1 MEFSMAFSP
10 LLLEHTRTQISEKA
24 MFHCQCLAKGMLE
37 ISISIYRSFW
47 RPTVERSSHCWPGA
61 FWWAFLVRMS
71 NCKESQLHGFFHF
84 CHTACRTPGF
94 KLRLVGYANY
104 LRLVLYIPGGCL
116 GILPATA
123 VFVEMLF
130 DFKWYC
136 WWKKSSTTWDLWN
149 LVNNGINYL
158 STGAGFLPSTV
169 TQWIC
174 SHLAIGQARSNCCEK
189 HWKHGCMQW
198 AQSMTSRFKIDHHTD
213 ILLCDFVVEFL

>member
-1 MEFSMAFSP
+1 MFGKRDAGDKHFDIPIVLEANSGTKFP
-10 LLLEHTRTQISEKA
+10 LLTRR
-24 MFHCQCLAKGMLE
+24 FL
-37 ISISIYRSFW
+37 W
-47 RPTVERSSHCWPGA
+47 V
-61 FWWAFLVRMS
+61 FWWECLTVRNLNSMDS
-71 NCKESQLHGFFHF
+71 
-84 CHTACRTPGF
+84 CRTPGF
-94 KLRLVGYANY
+94 KLRLASYPNY
-104 LRLVLYIPGGCL
+104 LRLVLYIPAGCL
-116 GILPATA
+116 GILLARA

-174 SHLAIGQARSNCCEK
+174 SHLAIGQARWNCCEK

-213 ILLCDFVVEFL
+213 ILLWDFVVEFL